1 MEERNYQR
9 RGYLKESFR
18 LFHLRDIG
26 VEEMEYHYH
35 EFHKAVF
42 FLAGSAG
49 YLIEGRSYFL
59 QPGDVLLVGRHLIH
73 KPVID
78 PTQPYERVILY
89 LDPDLLDGAL
99 PGEESLAQCFRLAQE
114 RRFALM
120 RPVGEDRQ
128 VLAELLGRL
137 EQTLKE
143 PEEFGGELLARS
155 CLFQLLIR
163 LNRMALRDTTSQ
175 REGVSR
181 FDPKIAQILDYINGN
196 LAADLSVDTLAARC
210 YASKFHFMRRFRA
223 LTGYSVHQYVS
234 EKRLLA
240 AAELLRQG
248 VSAQEA
254 GLRCGFQDY
263 SAFQRAFKRQFGLT
277 PRQLRSGERPGSW
290 GAERPSE

>member
-1 MEERNYQR
+1 MEEQSYQR
-9 RGYLKESFR
+9 RGYLREPFR

-73 KPVID
+73 RPVID
-78 PTQPYERVILY
+78 PTRPYERVVLY
-89 LDPDLLDGAL
+89 LDPELLDGAL
-99 PGEESLAQCFRLAQE
+99 SGEESLARCFQLARE

-120 RPVGEDRQ
+120 RPAGEDRQ
-128 VLAELLGRL
+128 ALAGMLSRL
-137 EQTLKE
+137 EEALGEKD
-143 PEEFGGELLARS
+143 EFGGELLART

-175 REGVSR
+175 REGVSQY
-181 FDPKIAQILDYINGN
+181 DPKISQILDYINGN
-196 LAADLSVDTLAARC
+196 LTADLSVDALAARC
-210 YASKFHFMRRFRA
+210 YTSKYHFMRRFRT
-223 LTGYSVHQYVS
+223 LTGYSVHQYVR

-240 AAELLRQG
+240 AAELLRRG
-248 VSAQEA
+248 ASAQEA

-277 PRQLRSGERPGSW
+277 PRQLRSGTAQLSG
-290 GAERPSE
+290 G

>member
-1 MEERNYQR
+1 MEEQVYQP
-9 RGYLKESFR
+9 RGYLREPFR
-18 LFHLRDIG
+18 LFHLRDVG

-78 PTQPYERVILY
+78 PTRPYERVVLY
-89 LDPDLLDGAL
+89 LDPELLEGAMQ
-99 PGEESLAQCFRLAQE
+99 GEGSLARCFELARE

-120 RPVGEDRQ
+120 RPAAEDRQ
-128 VLAELLGRL
+128 ALKGLLDRL
-137 EQTLKE
+137 EEALGEQG
-143 PEEFGGELLARS
+143 EFGSALLARA

-175 REGVSR
+175 RQGVSR
-181 FDPKIAQILDYINGN
+181 SDPKIAQVLDYINGN
-196 LAADLSVDTLAARC
+196 LAADLSVDRLAALC
-210 YASKFHFMRRFRA
+210 YASKYHFMRRFRE
-223 LTGYSVHQYVS
+223 LTGYSVHQYVT

-240 AAELLRQG
+240 AAELLRG
-248 VSAQEA
+248 GAAAQEA

-277 PRQLRSGERPGSW
+277 PRQLRGGEKGTGR
-290 GAERPSE
+290 

>member
-1 MEERNYQR
+1 MEAQNYQR
-9 RGYLKESFR
+9 RGYLKEPFR

-42 FLAGSAG
+42 FLSGSAG

-78 PTQPYERVILY
+78 PSRPYERVVLY
-89 LDPDLLDGAL
+89 LDPDLLDGAME
-99 PGEESLAQCFRLAQE
+99 GEESLGLCFRLARQ
-114 RRFALM
+114 RHFALM
-120 RPVGEDRQ
+120 RPSGEDRQ
-128 VLAELLGRL
+128 ALTELVGRL
-137 EQTLKE
+137 EDALAE
-143 PEEFGGELLARS
+143 RGEFGGELLARS

-163 LNRMALRDTTSQ
+163 LGRMALRDTTDQ

-181 FDPKIAQILDYINGN
+181 SDPKISQALDYINGN
-196 LAADLSVDTLAARC
+196 LAADLSVDALAALC
-210 YASKFHFMRRFRA
+210 YTSKYHFMRRFRA

-240 AAELLRQG
+240 AAGLLRQG
-248 VSAQEA
+248 ASAQEA

-263 SAFQRAFKRQFGLT
+263 SAFQRAFKRQFGVT
-277 PRQLRSGERPGSW
+277 PRQVRGGS
-290 GAERPSE
+290 ALPV

>member
-1 MEERNYQR
+1 MEEQVYQP
-9 RGYLKESFR
+9 RGYLREPFR
-18 LFHLRDIG
+18 LFHLRDVG

-78 PTQPYERVILY
+78 PTRPYERVVLY
-89 LDPDLLDGAL
+89 LDPELLEGAMQ
-99 PGEESLAQCFRLAQE
+99 GEGSLARCFELARE

-120 RPVGEDRQ
+120 RPAAEDRQ
-128 VLAELLGRL
+128 ALKGLLDRL
-137 EQTLKE
+137 EEALGE
-143 PEEFGGELLARS
+143 RGEFGSALLARA

-175 REGVSR
+175 RQGVSR
-181 FDPKIAQILDYINGN
+181 SDPKIAQVLDYINGN
-196 LAADLSVDTLAARC
+196 LAADLSVDRLAALC
-210 YASKFHFMRRFRA
+210 YASKYHFMRRFRE
-223 LTGYSVHQYVS
+223 LTGYSVHQYVT

-240 AAELLRQG
+240 AAELLRG
-248 VSAQEA
+248 GAAAQEA

-277 PRQLRSGERPGSW
+277 PRQLRGGEKGTGR
-290 GAERPSE
+290 